1 MASCCFHYIRTRCG
15 CPYRQRG
22 TLLYLLAICGDSSSG
37 RGEAPSRLFGLCWTV
52 CLNTDPGFG
61 DCVLALGTKRGR
73 QPPRR
78 QPQPPLPLA
87 PTESPAECACFR
99 LVLSRMPFKHAA
111 KKYTCTECG
120 RSYTK
125 AEHLSRHER
134 THTGVKPFAC
144 SACDH
149 RFSRQDSLARHQQRT
164 GHGRASDGYDASR
177 TTSLPSVHQNMEW
190 ADSVGPATSLTFFD
204 ATVGGADHQADQIH
218 EITDSGPMNPNI
230 YDPFLQLTWPDSED
244 LLQSILN
251 NNIDPS
257 APYIETLP
265 PQIPPSANSEAS
277 RQAVSPWLPQDG
289 AGRPREGS
297 EAVRNIR
304 QIIADVSTNAASDAE
319 STSLSPA
326 FLDECLHLFFDQFTP
341 AFPVFH
347 RPTFAYREWT
357 HPLIL
362 NAIALGS
369 LFLHEERHVLQGEVL
384 WKLAHVAVAT
394 SWHSLIQHQALNDR
408 CNGVQLVATAFLGQT
423 YAMLSRNHKLRM
435 TSQIFHSLG
444 FFWARECGMYTCRL
458 ELPRLPTSDISN
470 ESLLTKWRQWAAEE
484 VQLRVLLAHYILD
497 SQLAHFISAPTSQR
511 HTSNSLRIPC
521 SDDLFNAPTAL
532 EWVEILRSEPT
543 KLPTFRELFLLL
555 YSDLHES
562 SGIPPLLPSLAIKVI
577 MEGLRSVVL
586 EAAVVDGPVL
596 GAPSAAATR
605 YALCK
610 IHHYLSSAQHLPN
623 GDRTELLLRW
633 HAICIDATSDSVTVC
648 QDLCTNHNIEPTVF
662 GRRKSDGNRIQTR
675 TWARTPEARKA
686 LLHAVAVYENLDHLP
701 FSHAHSIHIPMSIFA
716 AAIIYCAFLLGGL
729 TTIAI
734 PSEVDWGSLVTI
746 EPIQPDT
753 SPSTNNR
760 HSMLGRFIFGLSQT
774 GSTKQHNLLYELN
787 VFLLRL
793 RQMVQPWGIAT
804 DLEDILRRL
813 IACRAAPIR

>member
-1 MASCCFHYIRTRCG
+1 
-15 CPYRQRG
+15 
-22 TLLYLLAICGDSSSG
+22 
-37 RGEAPSRLFGLCWTV
+37 
-52 CLNTDPGFG
+52 
-61 DCVLALGTKRGR
+61 
-73 QPPRR
+73 
-78 QPQPPLPLA
+78 
-87 PTESPAECACFR
+87 
-99 LVLSRMPFKHAA
+99 MPFKHAA
-111 KKYTCTECG
+111 RRYNCTTCG
-120 RSYTK
+120 QSYTK

-134 THTGVKPFAC
+134 THTGAKPFAC
-144 SACDH
+144 NACDH

-164 GHGRASDGYDASR
+164 GHGREGGNRNVHGAFPPP
-177 TTSLPSVHQNMEW
+177 TTHENADW
-190 ADSVGPATSLTFFD
+190 AEETATSLTFFD
-204 ATVGGADHQADQIH
+204 STDGQSHHQADQIQ
-218 EITDSGPMNPNI
+218 EITDSGRMDPTI

-251 NNIDPS
+251 NGIDPS

-265 PQIPPSANSEAS
+265 PQVPPSADSEVS
-277 RQAVSPWLPQDG
+277 RQAVSPWLPQDN

-297 EAVRNIR
+297 EAVRNIS

-357 HPLIL
+357 HPLLL

-369 LFLHEERHVLQGEVL
+369 LFLHEERHVLQGEAL

-394 SWHSLIQHQALNDR
+394 SWHSLIQHQAPNDR

-458 ELPRLPTSDISN
+458 ELPRLAASDFSN
-470 ESLLTKWRQWAAEE
+470 ESLLVEWRQWAAEE

-521 SDDLFNAPTAL
+521 SDALFSAPTAL
-532 EWVEILRSEPT
+532 EWTEALRSEPM
-543 KLPTFRELFLLL
+543 KPPTFRELFLLL

-562 SGIPPLLPSLAIKVI
+562 SGLTPKLPSLAIKVV

-605 YALCK
+605 HALGR
-610 IHHYLSSAQHLPN
+610 IHHYLSSSQHLSN
-623 GDRTELLLRW
+623 GHLTELLLRW
-633 HAICIDATSDSVTVC
+633 HTICIDATSDSVTIC
-648 QDLCTNHNIEPTVF
+648 QDLCFIHNIEQTVF
-662 GRRKSDGNRIQTR
+662 GRRKTEGDRIHTG
-675 TWARTPEARKA
+675 TWARSPQARKA
-686 LLHAVAVYENLDHLP
+686 LIHAGAIYENLDHLP
-701 FSHAHSIHIPMSIFA
+701 FSHTHSIHIPMSIFA
-716 AAIIYCAFLLGGL
+716 AAIIYCAFLLGGV
-729 TTIAI
+729 TTIAV
-734 PSEVDWGSLVTI
+734 PTEVDWTALVTI
-746 EPIQPDT
+746 EPTQSNVDL
-753 SPSTNNR
+753 STNTAN
-760 HSMLGRFIFGLSQT
+760 SMLDRFIFAHGQA
-774 GSTKQHNLLYELN
+774 GSTKQRNLLYELN

-793 RQMVQPWGIAT
+793 RQVIQPWGIAAE
-804 DLEDILRRL
+804 LENILRQL
-813 IACRAAPIR
+813 IACRAAPQR